1 LNESYEGALPV
12 SSQLALGTFLL
23 EGTETAVTSEQAQT
37 LLPLWQVIQSGA
49 LKGEAET
56 GAVLK
61 QIEGAMTPEQLAAI
75 AAMHLT
81 SEDMGNWAQEQG
93 VSLAGPGGGPPSVDG
108 APSAEGAA
116 AFPPGGMTEE
126 GREAMRAA
134 RESDEGGF
142 GPPEGMAEEQREAM
156 RATAEANGMTRP
168 GGAGGMGGGQLAAL
182 AGSLVELLSNLAG
195 G

>member
-1 LNESYEGALPV
+1 
-12 SSQLALGTFLL
+12 
-23 EGTETAVTSEQAQT
+23 
-37 LLPLWQVIQSGA
+37 
-49 LKGEAET
+49 
-56 GAVLK
+56 
-61 QIEGAMTPEQLAAI
+61 
-75 AAMHLT
+75 
-81 SEDMGNWAQEQG
+81 
-93 VSLAGPGGGPPSVDG
+93 
-108 APSAEGAA
+108 
-116 AFPPGGMTEE
+116 MTEE